1 MSLSSLCL
9 ADTLFL
15 SYLHALTD
23 LNERHGLVLHP
34 VFVVVP
40 NQEKATLALP
50 REKKGEK
57 NGFTE
62 ARWVMRERD
71 RPRDFPAF
79 Y

>member
-15 SYLHALTD
+15 SYSHALTD
-23 LNERHGLVLHP
+23 LDERHGLVLCP

-50 REKKGEK
+50 RGKKK
-57 NGFTE
+57 RKKWFC
-62 ARWVMRERD
+62 
-71 RPRDFPAF
+71 
-79 Y
+79 